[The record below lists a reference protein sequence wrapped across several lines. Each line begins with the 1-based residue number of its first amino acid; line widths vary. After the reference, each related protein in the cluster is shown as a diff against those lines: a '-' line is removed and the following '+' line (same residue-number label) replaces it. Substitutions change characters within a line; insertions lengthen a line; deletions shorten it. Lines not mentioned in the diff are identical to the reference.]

1 MVVTTPKPLE
11 EILAALGDS
20 RRWVVMGC
28 AECAAICQTG
38 GSAQVDEMAQALEER
53 GMTVLAA
60 VDLPSP
66 CDRRLTRRDLK
77 RIAGELEQAD
87 GIVCLACG
95 GGAQAVASLADVPVV
110 VGLDAHFLGTVE
122 RVGRFHEECAM
133 CGACVINETGGICP
147 VTRCPKGL
155 RNGPC
160 EGSRDGAC
168 DVHPERACAWEEIHG
183 RLEARGLLEGFEEV
197 RPPLDPAAC
206 ARPRSTGGEA
216 RR

>member
-1 MVVTTPKPLE
+1 MVVSTPKPLE
-11 EILAALGDS
+11 EILEALGDG

-28 AECAAICQTG
+28 AECAAVCQTG
-38 GSAQVDEMAQALEER
+38 GSAQVDEMAEALEER

-95 GGAQAVASLADVPVV
+95 GGAQAVASLADKPVV

-133 CGACVINETGGICP
+133 CGACVINQTGGVCP

-168 DVHPERACAWEEIHG
+168 DVHPDRECAWEEIYG
-183 RLEARGLLEGFEEV
+183 RLGIRGLLESFERV
-197 RPPLDPAAC
+197 RPPLAPV